1 MMNVDLGREGRFS
14 SSRSNPYKYS
24 IDSWKRWCDK
34 HDCELFVLT
43 EEVINHDVMGICW
56 QRWYIFDLL
65 ESNGIEYNQILSV
78 DADTIVHP
86 DCPNFFDETDGK
98 YCGVMND
105 GDYEWVL
112 RSIKGFGD
120 ELFDGMRVHPWNYI
134 NGGFQILNKNHKE
147 FFETMKKYY
156 NENSS
161 LISETISK
169 LKTAT
174 DQTILNLMLRK
185 NQIEVKILPDCYN
198 LQDLTRKNL
207 LYIDK
212 GCWWTDE
219 LHYLNA
225 GWVYHFNAIP
235 PNNMSRNASYWM
247 KRTYKE
253 LYNV

>member
-1 MMNVDLGREGRFS
+1 
-14 SSRSNPYKYS
+14 
-24 IDSWKRWCDK
+24 
-34 HDCELFVLT
+34 
-43 EEVINHDVMGICW
+43 
-56 QRWYIFDLL
+56 
-65 ESNGIEYNQILSV
+65 
-78 DADTIVHP
+78 
-86 DCPNFFDETDGK
+86 
-98 YCGVMND
+98 MND
-105 GDYEWVL
+105 GDYEWVM
-112 RSIKGFGD
+112 RSIRGFGD

-134 NGGFQILNKNHKE
+134 NGGFQILNKNHKQ

-219 LHYLNA
+219 LHHLNA

-235 PNNMSRNASYWM
+235 PNNMSRDASYWM
-247 KRTYKE
+247 KRTYEE
-253 LYNV
+253 LYK